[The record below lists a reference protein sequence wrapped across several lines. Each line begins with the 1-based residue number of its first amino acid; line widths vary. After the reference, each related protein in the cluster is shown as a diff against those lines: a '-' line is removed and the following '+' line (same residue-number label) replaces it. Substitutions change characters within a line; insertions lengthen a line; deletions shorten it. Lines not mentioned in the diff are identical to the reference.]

1 MEVQGEREGRGSRT
15 GPGAPE
21 VRDKVKR
28 WDKGSSRAL
37 QQLGQIVW
45 RPAPHPEVSGGS
57 WGAEGGARGHGGG
70 AGGPRPGDRELAA
83 FLGESGREAGKLK
96 GQVGAGC
103 SRAPGW
109 NPQRSGLW
117 PARQLPRRAL
127 DPRSVPSMDW
137 KGTGRPSRTRINIRE
152 RARTP
157 GPCLGAHLPIQPKR
171 LSTRHAPA
179 QPPSR
184 AKAEVATAARAA

>member
-15 GPGAPE
+15 RLGAPE

-70 AGGPRPGDRELAA
+70 ARGPRPGDRELAA
-83 FLGESGREAGKLK
+83 FLGTGGRRREWK
-96 GQVGAGC
+96 GGGQAQGAGW
-103 SRAPGW
+103 SRLLESPW
-109 NPQRSGLW
+109 MES
-117 PARQLPRRAL
+117 
-127 DPRSVPSMDW
+127 
-137 KGTGRPSRTRINIRE
+137 
-152 RARTP
+152 
-157 GPCLGAHLPIQPKR
+157 
-171 LSTRHAPA
+171 
-179 QPPSR
+179 
-184 AKAEVATAARAA
+184 AEVWTLASPLAPPAGA